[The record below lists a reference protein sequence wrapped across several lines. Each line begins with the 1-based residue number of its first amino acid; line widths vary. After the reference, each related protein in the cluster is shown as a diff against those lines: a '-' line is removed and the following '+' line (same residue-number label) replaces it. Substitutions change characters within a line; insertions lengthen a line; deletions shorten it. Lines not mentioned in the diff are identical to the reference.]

1 MPSVDFYV
9 LIVAA
14 GAGLRFKSDKPKLLC
29 NLLGKPIIEHTIGAA
44 FRSSTKGIVLVAQ
57 SDYIGKFTQIAKSCA
72 QNKLLRIVVGG
83 KERTDSVRAG
93 LAALAEFCKADEIA
107 LIQDGARPLTSPELF
122 DKCATAAAQY
132 GAAISAL
139 PVTDTIKYVE
149 NDVIKSTPSRKNLW
163 AAQTPQAFRY
173 NIIVKALSKDAH
185 FTDDAAAVEA
195 LGYPVHIIMG
205 ETVNIKITTPED
217 ITIAEAIMGVRQK

>member
-1 MPSVDFYV
+1 M
-9 LIVAA
+9 
-14 GAGLRFKSDKPKLLC
+14 
-29 NLLGKPIIEHTIGAA
+29 
-44 FRSSTKGIVLVAQ
+44 
-57 SDYIGKFTQIAKSCA
+57 
-72 QNKLLRIVVGG
+72 
-83 KERTDSVRAG
+83 
-93 LAALAEFCKADEIA
+93 
-107 LIQDGARPLTSPELF
+107 
-122 DKCATAAAQY
+122 
-132 GAAISAL
+132 
-139 PVTDTIKYVE
+139 
-149 NDVIKSTPSRKNLW
+149 IKSTPSRKNLW